1 MCPLNVTTN
10 STGCVAESHNT
21 EYRVREGCSPF
32 NYLSIFLCLCVFFM
46 SEALSFCSEVQPEIK
61 EVVSLSA
68 GQRAALCFIS
78 VYFFAILQ
86 PCLDDVNCRVQSV

>member
-1 MCPLNVTTN
+1 
-10 STGCVAESHNT
+10 
-21 EYRVREGCSPF
+21 
-32 NYLSIFLCLCVFFM
+32 M